1 MGLFDKKFCDIC
13 GEKIGLLGN
22 RKLEDGNLCKDC
34 ARKLSPFFSERRHS
48 TVDDIRR
55 QLAYREENQRQLVNI
70 HPTLVFGNRLRIR
83 VDTAQRK
90 FVICRAEDWR
100 GENPDIIDLSQVRSV
115 TTDIR
120 EDKEELF
127 YEDQDGNKKSYCP
140 PRYECEY
147 AFLLNI
153 VVDSPWFD
161 EIRVELSEG
170 SRPDSPYTDLYR
182 QYQAQMSQAVQVLMG
197 GAAPMGQQPYGQQP
211 AYGQQPFGQQ
221 AAFGQQPY
229 GQTQTATYVQPQP
242 AAQPA
247 QAAGTWT
254 CACGAVNT
262 GKFCQ
267 SCGNPRPA
275 AQPVRYR
282 CGWAPAPGQATPRF
296 CPECGS
302 PLA

>member
-22 RKLEDGNLCKDC
+22 RKLEDGNLCKNC

-127 YEDQDGNKKSYCP
+127 YEDQDGNKKSYYP

-182 QYQAQMSQAVQVLMG
+182 QYQAQISQAVQVLMG
-197 GAAPMGQQPYGQQP
+197 NGPSMGQQ
-211 AYGQQPFGQQ
+211 AALGQQPFGH
-221 AAFGQQPY
+221 A
-229 GQTQTATYVQPQP
+229 QTATYVQPQP
-242 AAQPA
+242 QSAAQPA

-254 CACGAVNT
+254 CACGAMNT

-267 SCGNPRPA
+267 SCGNPRSA
-275 AQPVRYR
+275 AQPMRGR
-282 CGWAPAPGQATPRF
+282 CGWVPAPGQAMPRF